1 MLSYFCFFVDDKTN
15 EHFRAMILYQENM
28 GALLT
33 PGHMPTQ
40 DINKT
45 SKGILERKHSK
56 WNKKLYKT
64 DCNECFRTEDIS
76 AIDCLIWHK

>member
-45 SKGILERKHSK
+45 SKGNLER
-56 WNKKLYKT
+56 
-64 DCNECFRTEDIS
+64 
-76 AIDCLIWHK
+76 